1 MAYKTYTDE
10 EFLRERR
17 NELLLNSDYT
27 QLPDSPLT
35 SAKKQEWATYRQ
47 ALRDLPTTADPSNI
61 TWPTKPS

>member
-10 EFLRERR
+10 EFLRKRR

-27 QLPDSPLT
+27 QLPDSPLGD
-35 SAKKQEWATYRQ
+35 AKKQEWATYRQ

-61 TWPTKPS
+61 TWPTEPD